1 MLRHNEPEDA
11 VSNML
16 EYIFISGVLMLLMII
31 TTLTLTS
38 VIIERPVDQLSE
50 YAFIDIGNGISTRIV
65 DLYVIAP
72 YDTFYNDDTTLSG
85 NVTTKFD
92 IPDDVVGREYFV
104 TVQSGSTGDQIV
116 VYRGDIEQ
124 KVSLAGIGTTLGVAG
139 STSGHGLN
147 IIEYESAGFEV

>member
-1 MLRHNEPEDA
+1 MARWNEREEA
-11 VSNML
+11 VSNMI
-16 EYIFISGVLMLLMII
+16 EYIIISGILMLLMII
-31 TTLTLTS
+31 TTLALTS
-38 VIIERPVDQLSE
+38 VVIDRPVDQLSE

-72 YDTFYNDDTTLSG
+72 VVPNQG
-85 NVTTKFD
+85 NVTTQFD

-104 TVQSGSTGDQIV
+104 TVQSGPTGDQIV
-116 VYRGDIEQ
+116 VYREGLER

-147 IIEYESAGFEV
+147 IIEYESLGFDL

>member
-1 MLRHNEPEDA
+1 MARDIENEKA
-11 VSNML
+11 VSNMI
-16 EYIFISGVLMLLMII
+16 EYIIISGVLMLLMIL

-50 YAFIDIGNGISTRIV
+50 YAFIDIANGISTRIV

-72 YDTFYNDDTTLSG
+72 HDRSLIANISG

-104 TVQSGSTGDQIV
+104 TVQSGPTGDQIV
-116 VYRGDIEQ
+116 VYRGDIQ
-124 KVSLAGIGTTLGVAG
+124 RKVSLAGIGTTLGVAG